1 MPGGKSQTTNT
12 QSTATNS
19 AYAPTKPGIDSIV
32 GSLTGKIGGSELT
45 GNENAAFGELTANA
59 QAGNPYA
66 GGIGLLANDLLA
78 GGGAKDQTGNV
89 QSYYDSYRGVLDPY
103 ANGSH
108 MGPGGNTALNGYL
121 DTIGNDVQNR
131 VNGMFAA
138 GGRARSGANTGTL
151 ARGIAEGTAP
161 ILAQQ
166 YNTDVQRQLEA
177 AGARYGAGN
186 QTAGILS
193 GMGQTDLQNRTAG
206 IDASAAALA
215 NRDAA
220 ANQMLSIENQKRQL
234 PLQNYGGILNMLAP
248 IGQAFGTQNSNSTS
262 NTEMKE
268 DPLRA
273 LIGGG
278 VAGLGLLTGGMGGAG
293 GFGGLG
299 MGNSGLLSGLFGSQ
313 QSNPWM
319 VGSTNRIPTAGVNF

>member
-1 MPGGKSQTTNT
+1 MPGGKPQTTNT

-78 GGGAKDQTGNV
+78 GGGAKDQAGNV
-89 QSYYDSYRGVLDPY
+89 QSAYDQYKGVLDPY
-103 ANGSH
+103 ASGSQI
-108 MGPGGNTALNGYL
+108 GNNTALNGYL
-121 DTIGNDVQNR
+121 DTIGSDVQNR

-166 YNTDVQRQLEA
+166 YNTDVQRQLDA

-234 PLQNYGGILNMLAP
+234 PIQNYGGILNMLAP

-262 NTEMKE
+262 NTETKE
-268 DPLRA
+268 DPTRA
-273 LIGGG
+273 LIGAG
-278 VAGLGLLTGGMGGAG
+278 VAGLGLLSGNPLAAT

-299 MGNSGLLSGLFGSQ
+299 TGGGGFLSSLFGSQ
-313 QSNPWM
+313 QANPWM
-319 VGSTNRIPTAGVNF
+319 VGSANRIPTAGVNF